1 MFVDQ
6 DVLGRVVSVVE
17 WVSDQEVLITEWF
30 PDQRLVE
37 EWAGNDLVSIGDY
50 WMLVGDVYEV
60 IFVVE
65 DVAIEVEEPSND
77 PGS

>member
-1 MFVDQ
+1 VFVDQ

-37 EWAGNDLVSIGDY
+37 EWADNDLVSVGDY
-50 WMLVGDVYEV
+50 WVLVGDVYDV
-60 IFVVE
+60 IFVVK
-65 DVAIEVEEPSND
+65 DVAIKVEEPSDNL
-77 PGS
+77 GS

>member
-6 DVLGRVVSVVE
+6 DVLGRVVSIVE
-17 WVSDQEVLITEWF
+17 WVSDQEVLITES

-37 EWAGNDLVSIGDY
+37 EWADNDLVSVGDY
-50 WMLVGDVYEV
+50 WVLVGDVYDV

-65 DVAIEVEEPSND
+65 DVAIKVEEPSD
-77 PGS
+77 DLGS

>member
-6 DVLGRVVSVVE
+6 DVLGRVVSIVE
-17 WVSDQEVLITEWF
+17 WVSDQEVLITEWSS
-30 PDQRLVE
+30 DQRLVE

-65 DVAIEVEEPSND
+65 SLPIEVEEPCD
-77 PGS
+77 DLGS

>member
-60 IFVVE
+60 IFVLEVF
-65 DVAIEVEEPSND
+65 AIEFEEPCD
-77 PGS
+77 DLGS

>member
-17 WVSDQEVLITEWF
+17 WVSDQEVLITEWSS
-30 PDQRLVE
+30 DQRLVE

>member
-1 MFVDQ
+1 VFVDQ

-17 WVSDQEVLITEWF
+17 WVSDQEVLITEWS

-37 EWAGNDLVSIGDY
+37 KWAGNDLVSIGDY
-50 WMLVGDVYEV
+50 WMLVGDVYDV

-65 DVAIEVEEPSND
+65 DVAIEVEELSDD

>member
-37 EWAGNDLVSIGDY
+37 EWADNDLVSVGDY
-50 WMLVGDVYEV
+50 WVLVGDVYDV
-60 IFVVE
+60 IFVVK
-65 DVAIEVEEPSND
+65 DVAIKVEEPSDNL
-77 PGS
+77 GS

>member
-1 MFVDQ
+1 VFVDQ

-17 WVSDQEVLITEWF
+17 WVSDQEVLITEWSS
-30 PDQRLVE
+30 DQRLVE

-50 WMLVGDVYEV
+50 WMLVGDVYDV

-65 DVAIEVEEPSND
+65 DVAIEVEEPSD
-77 PGS
+77 YPGS

>member
-17 WVSDQEVLITEWF
+17 WVSDQEVLITEWSS
-30 PDQRLVE
+30 DQRLVE

-65 DVAIEVEEPSND
+65 DVAIVVEEPSDNL
-77 PGS
+77 GS

>member
-1 MFVDQ
+1 M
-6 DVLGRVVSVVE
+6 
-17 WVSDQEVLITEWF
+17 
-30 PDQRLVE
+30 E

-50 WMLVGDVYEV
+50 WMLVGDVYDV

>member
-17 WVSDQEVLITEWF
+17 WVSDQEVLITEWSS
-30 PDQRLVE
+30 DQRLVE
-37 EWAGNDLVSIGDY
+37 EWAGNDLVSIGEY

-65 DVAIEVEEPSND
+65 SVAIEEEEPCD
-77 PGS
+77 DLGS